1 LEWLLEAVLA
11 KGLWR
16 RNKIALGEK
25 VEAALA
31 YMAGLS
37 YDVAYVLEIVRA
49 SHVAVWTWVQRLKR
63 LPFMV
68 EPRFRRAV
76 AVDETVLKMGGKRFY
91 VWAAVDVDSREVLAI
106 GASFQRMDLMH
117 TPS

>member
-16 RNKIALGEK
+16 RNKVALGEK
-25 VEAALA
+25 VDASLA

-37 YDVAYVLEIVRA
+37 YRDAAYVLEIVRA

-63 LPFMV
+63 LALRV
-68 EPRFRRAV
+68 ERWLGTLKDKTRRFNNFPV
-76 AVDETVLKMGGKRFY
+76 KK
-91 VWAAVDVDSREVLAI
+91 
-106 GASFQRMDLMH
+106 
-117 TPS
+117 P